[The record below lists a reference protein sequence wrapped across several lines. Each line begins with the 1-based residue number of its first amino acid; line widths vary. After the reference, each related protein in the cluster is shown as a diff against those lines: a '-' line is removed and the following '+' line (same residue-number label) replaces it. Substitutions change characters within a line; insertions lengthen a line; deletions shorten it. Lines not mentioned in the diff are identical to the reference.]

1 VYGAG
6 EQKWHIDCLPTV
18 KKKVEAV
25 IAEGL
30 TMEHTVERG
39 KMIEL
44 EGYALFDWVHPEL
57 NVPAAYMDLS

>member
-1 VYGAG
+1 
-6 EQKWHIDCLPTV
+6 
-18 KKKVEAV
+18 
-25 IAEGL
+25 
-30 TMEHTVERG
+30 MEHTVERG